1 MHPVGFLINQGHP
14 RGWLFHARPAKFL
27 AYKFRPPP
35 ATLAGMDLTDLAPFY
50 ADFAV
55 TVTHTPLVG
64 SPASG
69 SALFD
74 QPGTTII
81 GGEILA
87 TDYSL
92 RYPTATFQA
101 VTRGDSFSI
110 GAATYTARESAQP
123 ATIDGLEQI
132 VPLARSA

>member
-1 MHPVGFLINQGHP
+1 
-14 RGWLFHARPAKFL
+14 
-27 AYKFRPPP
+27 
-35 ATLAGMDLTDLAPFY
+35 MDFSDLAPLY
-50 ADFAV
+50 ADFSV

-69 SALFD
+69 AALFD

-92 RYPTATFQA
+92 RYPVTTFQA
-101 VTRGDSFSI
+101 VKRGDQFTI
-110 GAATYTARESAQP
+110 AGATYTARESAQP
-123 ATIDGLEQI
+123 DSIDGLEHI

>member
-1 MHPVGFLINQGHP
+1 MFP
-14 RGWLFHARPAKFL
+14 RPAKFL

-35 ATLAGMDLTDLAPFY
+35 ATLAGMDFSDLSYFY

-69 SALFD
+69 AALFD

-92 RYPTATFQA
+92 RYPASTFQA
-101 VTRGDSFSI
+101 VKRGDSFTI
-110 GAATYTARESAQP
+110 AGATYTARESAQP
-123 ATIDGLEQI
+123 ATVDGLEHI

>member
-1 MHPVGFLINQGHP
+1 
-14 RGWLFHARPAKFL
+14 
-27 AYKFRPPP
+27 
-35 ATLAGMDLTDLAPFY
+35 MDFSADLAIAY
-50 ADFAV
+50 ADFSV

-64 SPASG
+64 SPRVAL
-69 SALFD
+69 ALFD

-92 RYPTATFQA
+92 RYPVATFQA
-101 VTRGDSFSI
+101 VKRGDAFTI
-110 GAATYTARESAQP
+110 GGLSYTARESAQP
-123 ATIDGLEQI
+123 ASIDGLEHI

>member
-1 MHPVGFLINQGHP
+1 
-14 RGWLFHARPAKFL
+14 
-27 AYKFRPPP
+27 
-35 ATLAGMDLTDLAPFY
+35 MDLSDLAPFY
-50 ADFAV
+50 ADFTV

-92 RYPTATFQA
+92 RYPVVTFQP
-101 VTRGDSFSI
+101 VKRGDQFVI
-110 GAATYTARESAQP
+110 GGATYTARESAQP
-123 ATIDGLEQI
+123 ASIDGLEHI